1 MSNEN
6 VSPAHQGSRNTEHL
20 FSKSVILGTAGHI
33 DHGKSALV
41 KALTGVDPDR
51 LKEEKE
57 RGITIDLGFANLTYP
72 DGLSVGVVDVPGHER
87 LIKNMLAGAGG
98 IDILLMVIAAD
109 EGIMPQ
115 SREHLAICELLKIK
129 AGIVVVTKADLV
141 DEEWLQLVVD
151 DVRGFVK
158 GTFLEN
164 ALILPVSSKTGLNL
178 ERLKEKIHDVSLN
191 IRPRLLNGLFRLPI
205 DRVFTLKGFGTVV
218 TGTALSGT
226 ISLDSPVEILPSKIT
241 SRVRGLQ
248 THGKGV
254 EKAYAG
260 QRIGL
265 NLQGIDRDLLKRGD
279 VVVTPERF
287 VPTRAVDA
295 KLEML
300 AEAPV
305 VKSRGLVNFYSGTSE
320 TTARII
326 LYDREE
332 MKGGESCYCQFRL
345 DEPVVIL
352 SGDRYIVRSFS
363 PLNTIG
369 GGEILDPHP
378 IKRRKKTGIDDL
390 TVFEK
395 GDLKGKIETKV
406 KRSHFHGCP
415 VSEVE
420 GWILADLPE
429 LKAAIAQLLK
439 QGVLKQVQD
448 ILLHRDGI
456 SSFSDALKAI
466 LEKFHR
472 ENPLK
477 PGMPKEEL
485 RAKIRI
491 DQRVFNSL
499 ASMTGDVAIEKD
511 MLRLKDFKVSLSHAD
526 EGTKDRI
533 LTALTK
539 GGFLPPVKTEL
550 AQQLSVTEKELN
562 DHLILLAKEGLIVKI
577 NASIYLTRE
586 QYDKMI
592 ILLKDFFSKKTEI
605 TVADFRDV
613 LGTSRKYAL
622 PFLEYLDSG
631 KITLRVGD
639 IRKFMLK

>member
-1 MSNEN
+1 M
-6 VSPAHQGSRNTEHL
+6 
-20 FSKSVILGTAGHI
+20 KSVILGTAGHI
-33 DHGKSALV
+33 DHGKSSLV
-41 KALTGVDPDR
+41 KALTGTDPDR

-57 RGITIDLGFANLTYP
+57 RGITIDLGFANLSYP
-72 DGLSVGVVDVPGHER
+72 DGLSVGIVDVPGHER

-151 DVRGFVK
+151 DVRGFTK

-164 ALILPVSSKTGLNL
+164 AGILPVSSKTGLNL
-178 ERLKEKIHDVSLN
+178 ELLKEKIHEVSLN
-191 IRPRLLNGLFRLPI
+191 ISPRLVNGLFRLPI

-241 SRVRGLQ
+241 SKVRGLQ

-254 EKAYAG
+254 DKAYAG

-305 VKSRGLVNFYSGTSE
+305 VKSRSLVNFYSGTSE

-345 DEPVVIL
+345 DGPVVVL
-352 SGDRYIVRSFS
+352 SGDRYIIRSFS

-395 GDLKGKIETKV
+395 GDLREKIETKV

-415 VSEVE
+415 VSEIE

-429 LKAAIAQLLK
+429 LKSATAQLLK
-439 QGVLKQVQD
+439 QGSLKQVQD

-456 SSFSDALKAI
+456 SSFSEALKAI
-466 LEKFHR
+466 LEKYHR
-472 ENPLK
+472 DNPLK

-499 ASMTGDVAIEKD
+499 ASMTNDVAVEKD
-511 MLRLKDFKVSLSHAD
+511 MLRLKAFKVSLSNAD
-526 EGTKDRI
+526 EGTKDKI
-533 LTALTK
+533 LSALTK

-550 AQQLSVTEKELN
+550 AQQLAVTEKELN
-562 DHLILLAKEGLIVKI
+562 DHLMLLAKEGSVIKI
-577 NASIYLTRE
+577 NTSIYLTRE

-592 ILLKDFFSKKTEI
+592 VLLKDFFSKKPEI

-622 PFLEYLDSG
+622 PFLEFLDSS
-631 KITLRVGD
+631 KITIRVGD